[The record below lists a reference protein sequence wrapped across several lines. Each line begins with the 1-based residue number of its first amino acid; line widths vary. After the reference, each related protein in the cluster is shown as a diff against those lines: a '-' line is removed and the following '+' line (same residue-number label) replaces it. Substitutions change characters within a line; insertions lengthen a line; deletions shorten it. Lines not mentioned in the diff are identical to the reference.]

1 MNMFLPQQKD
11 KDGGK
16 MKALNNVFWARLS
29 THKMLHIATSKHQHM
44 QTKYPPQE
52 FNTGIRSE
60 NQR

>member
-11 KDGGK
+11 KDG
-16 MKALNNVFWARLS
+16 LSTYTHARL
-29 THKMLHIATSKHQHM
+29 KMLHIATSKHQHM